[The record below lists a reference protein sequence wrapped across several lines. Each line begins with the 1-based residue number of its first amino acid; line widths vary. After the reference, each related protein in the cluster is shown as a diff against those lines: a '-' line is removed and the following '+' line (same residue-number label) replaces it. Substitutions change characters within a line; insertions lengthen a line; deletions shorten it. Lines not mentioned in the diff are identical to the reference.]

1 MLARA
6 RDFVKRNG
14 AIHSVARGLLKP
26 AFWFRRG
33 IAAIRQIPYRL
44 RLVWRWLARVAQ
56 FCFRPVARLIWP
68 PPFTRKAVAFADAR
82 ITGGAISLQEMEI
95 LWEAAARCRRALCI
109 AEGAELEQLRIVLRA
124 RRVKIDTLPPC
135 AAGRSDQRL
144 PTRKFGLIVAVGD
157 AETADRVK
165 QLQRK
170 PGRTSE
176 VLIVGRAD
184 AIRGKYRISPHPKS
198 AAASGDRLKV
208 LLLNDVGFQY
218 GAGTALKRQAA
229 SFLLNGWDVA
239 LMAWSPGE
247 DDGHPEITGVE
258 DLSGWHGAQGLGHLN
273 ESISPDG
280 DELVAAI
287 RARLPF
293 SPDVIV
299 LGNVHG
305 AGWPVDLPARLQALG
320 FLVIAYMHDCYWV
333 SGRCAHPGLCTLFR
347 TGCDARCPTPDEYPR
362 LAPEKI
368 APAWRARAGNFSGQA
383 AIPLIANSRWTL
395 DIARQ
400 RYGTDARTEMIHL
413 GLDHHVFAPLPKP
426 LVRRLLGLPSDKAMI
441 AMGAVDIR
449 DRWKGGPLFETVC
462 KVLQAREDVALILFG
477 RASERLSAERSFGLV
492 ESERLMPFVF
502 NSADLYVTTATEE
515 TFGQTLLE
523 ASACGVPVVAFN
535 VGGIKDVVVHEETG
549 LLVDRVSAPDLLD
562 AIKRLIE
569 NAELREKLGRNGR
582 ARVDSLFTLAH
593 QAEAWKNCLAR
604 LGKTDVPA

>member
-1 MLARA
+1 VALANARA
-6 RDFVKRNG
+6 R
-14 AIHSVARGLLKP
+14 
-26 AFWFRRG
+26 
-33 IAAIRQIPYRL
+33 
-44 RLVWRWLARVAQ
+44 
-56 FCFRPVARLIWP
+56 
-68 PPFTRKAVAFADAR
+68 
-82 ITGGAISLQEMEI
+82 GGAISLQELDL
-95 LWEAAARCRRALCI
+95 LWEAAARCRRVLCI
-109 AEGAELEQLRIVLRA
+109 AEGRELEQLRILLQA
-124 RRVKIDTLPPC
+124 RRVKVDALPTS
-135 AAGRSDQRL
+135 GGSERRL
-144 PTRKFGLIVAVGD
+144 PARKFDLIVAVGNGE
-157 AETADRVK
+157 AADRVK
-165 QLQRK
+165 HLLRDVRRS
-170 PGRTSE
+170 PGI
-176 VLIVGRAD
+176 VIVGRAGS
-184 AIRGKYRISPHPKS
+184 IGEKYPISPRS
-198 AAASGDRLKV
+198 VTAAARSPGNELSQGIRLKV

-239 LMAWSPGE
+239 IMAWSPGE

-320 FLVIAYMHDCYWV
+320 FRVIAYMHDCYWV

-400 RYGTDARTEMIHL
+400 RYGADARTEMIHL

-426 LVRRLLGLPSDKAMI
+426 LVRRLLGLPSDKTTI

-462 KVLQAREDVALILFG
+462 KVLRAREDVALILFG

-562 AIKRLIE
+562 AIERLIG

-582 ARVDSLFTLAH
+582 ARVESLFTLAH
-593 QAEAWKNCLAR
+593 QAGAWKNCLAR